1 MHILVANQYTKGET
15 ALKIDK
21 NLLDQLA
28 NLDDKSLSAA
38 IRMIA
43 ASSGVSLGDTKFDAA
58 SLDALRSAMRGAT
71 DEDLANAKNIFEGYS
86 GQ

>member
-1 MHILVANQYTKGET
+1 MIHKEET

-28 NLDDKSLSAA
+28 GLDDKSLSAA

-43 ASSGVSLGDTKFDAA
+43 ASSGVDLGDAKFDAA
-58 SLDALRSAMRGAT
+58 SLAALRSAMRSAT
-71 DEDLANAKNIFEGYS
+71 DEDLANAKSIFEGYA